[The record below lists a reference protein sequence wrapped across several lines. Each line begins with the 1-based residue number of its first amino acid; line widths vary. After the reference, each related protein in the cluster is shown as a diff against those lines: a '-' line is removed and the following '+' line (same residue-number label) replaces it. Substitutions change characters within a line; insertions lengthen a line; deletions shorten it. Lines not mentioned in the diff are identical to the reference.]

1 MISYTYPTH
10 RMLAQRECIWS
21 L

>member
-1 MISYTYPTH
+1 MISYAYPTH

>member
-1 MISYTYPTH
+1 MISYAYLTH
-10 RMLAQRECIWS
+10 MLAQRECIWS